1 MERLSG
7 NCVYE
12 GIVIGEIYL
21 DIDTNLQNEKENIP
35 FEEIGKE
42 NLRLEAGIK
51 KSISDLKNLKIDLKG
66 KENEKELKIIKANI

>member
-42 NLRLEAGIK
+42 NLRLEAEK
-51 KSISDLKNLKIDLKG
+51 KNQFLI
-66 KENEKELKIIKANI
+66 